1 MRKKI
6 IQKGNVRRGDF
17 VRAVVTDTLP
27 EEVPIIFSNDG
38 FYLNRSKDLIKNQ
51 IAKDFI
57 EAVLNPQKSYTKPY
71 RYSVLRNSFSA
82 RGLSLIHPSAQLQV
96 ASFYQKYDSLICYLC
111 SKSIV
116 SLRAPAKVGTTFFVK
131 GPNSEKNKFKGG
143 SVGTVSIE
151 KSVSNPSSYFAYR
164 HLTRAH
170 EFFDSNDYLHMEK
183 KFSIFRSLDVSK
195 CFNSI
200 YTHTLYWAV
209 DDVQSAKEHTSSVG
223 FSNEFDRLM
232 QSMNYNETNGI
243 CIGPEISRV
252 FAEIIFSEVDKRVIS
267 YLKKRDLSYKADYE
281 IRRYVDDYYLFCDS
295 DVVADRVTAAIETC
309 LSQFNL
315 HLNDNKTNTIY
326 RPFSTKIS
334 KIISDTNDI
343 LKTFFNMTIYNHS
356 FDDDVVSFPKKIHRS
371 DSVLRFI
378 INKIKSICATH
389 DTSYETVSDYVV
401 SAFSKRVTD
410 IVDGHERLGEF
421 GEANDD
427 LYVSSLMLFIE
438 IIYFFY
444 TVNPTVR
451 SSLHVARAIIT
462 STRMFRDNYPE
473 RLPFLAESIVRWT
486 LDLAKA
492 ISRGDKHKDLTAVP
506 VEVLNI
512 LLPMKE
518 IAENELLVDQL
529 ISQMCEDVSSFEY
542 FEIVTFIFL
551 FGGRAIHRE
560 KTMRLF
566 SRAKEVVENGLGPR
580 VDSQTA
586 HLCLDLLCCPFLPLD
601 KRSSWFNN
609 LRPLCGLPRVSRA
622 NAQDAVAHMTTNYW
636 FVRWDRVDL
645 LAQLRKKQLSK
656 IY

>member
-6 IQKGNVRRGDF
+6 VQKGNVRRGDF
-17 VRAVVTDTLP
+17 MRAVVTDTLP

-38 FYLNRSKDLIKNQ
+38 FYLNESKALLKNE
-51 IAKDFI
+51 IAKDFVNAI
-57 EAVLNPQKSYTKPY
+57 LTPQKSYTKPY

-82 RGLSLIHPSAQLQV
+82 RGLSLIHPAAQLEV
-96 ASFYQKYDSLICYLC
+96 AKFYQKYDSLICYLC

-131 GPNSEKNKFKGG
+131 GPNSEKNKFKG
-143 SVGTVSIE
+143 SSIDTVSIE
-151 KSVSNPSSYFAYR
+151 KSVSNPSSYFAYN

-183 KFSIFRSLDVSK
+183 KFGVFRSLDVSK

-209 DDVQSAKEHTSSVG
+209 DDVQSAKENTSSVG

-243 CIGPEISRV
+243 CIGPEVSRV

-267 YLKKRDLSYKADYE
+267 HLKKRDLSYKADYE

-295 DVVADRVTAAIETC
+295 VVVADRVAAGIETC

-315 HLNDNKTNTIY
+315 HLNENKTNTIH

-334 KIISDTNDI
+334 KIISDTNDV
-343 LKTFFNMTIYNHS
+343 LKSFFNTLIYQHT
-356 FDDDVVSFPKKIHRS
+356 FEDDVVAFPKKIHRS
-371 DSVLRFI
+371 DSVLRFL
-378 INKIKSICATH
+378 INKIKAICATH
-389 DTSYETVSDYVV
+389 ETSYETVSDYVV

-410 IVDGHERLGEF
+410 IVDGHARLDEY

-486 LDLAKA
+486 LDLALA
-492 ISRGDKHKDLTAVP
+492 ISRGEKHKDLTAVP
-506 VEVLNI
+506 IEVLNI

-518 IAENELLVDQL
+518 IAENEPLVDDL
-529 ISQMCEDVSSFEY
+529 ISKMCENVETFEY
-542 FEIVTFIFL
+542 FEIVTFMFL
-551 FGGRAIHRE
+551 FGGRATHRARTT
-560 KTMRLF
+560 KLF
-566 SRAKEVVENGLGPR
+566 ARAKEIVDSGLGPR
-580 VDSQTA
+580 VDAQAA

-601 KRSSWFNN
+601 KRGAWFNN
-609 LRPLCGLPRVSRA
+609 LRSACGLSGVSRA
-622 NAQDAVAHMTTNYW
+622 DAQDAVTHMATSYW